1 MLDMAFDR
9 DNRILWI
16 RFSMALT
23 GETLKRLDG
32 AVKKFVAR
40 EGAAD
45 SILDFSSAP
54 QDSIET
60 SLIHQ
65 RNSSPLIMP
74 GRRRVFVAPRD
85 QLFGMLRMYAAY
97 QDDPPAVVR
106 TFDEALKVLQLTEP
120 TFEPVEV

>member
-9 DNRILWI
+9 ANRILWI

-23 GETLKRLDG
+23 GENLRHLD
-32 AVKKFVAR
+32 KLLTTFLTR

-45 SILDFSSAP
+45 VILDFSDAP
-54 QDSIET
+54 QGSIET
-60 SLIHQ
+60 SLVQ
-65 RNSSPLIMP
+65 ERTNTPLIMP
-74 GRRRVFVAPRD
+74 GRRRVFIAPHD

-106 TFDEALKVLQLTEP
+106 TFDEALEVLELSAP
-120 TFEPVEV
+120 TFEPVAD